1 MKLAEALNLRA
12 DLQKRVAQLRE
23 RISNNMMVQ
32 EGDKPAE
39 EPSALFAEL
48 GDALLQL
55 EDYIVRINKTNQ
67 ETAWEGRTITE
78 MIAEKDV
85 LTMHLSAMRSAL
97 EAARMR
103 NDRYSRNEIK
113 FVRTVN
119 VAELQQRVDTLSKR
133 LRELDTKLQQAN
145 WMTDLL

>member
-23 RISNNMMVQ
+23 RISNNMKVQ

-48 GDALLQL
+48 GDVLLQL
-55 EDYIVRINKTNQ
+55 EDFIVRINKTNQ
-67 ETAWEGRTITE
+67 ETVWAGRTITE

-97 EAARMR
+97 EAAHVR
-103 NDRYSRNEIK
+103 NDRYTRNEIK
-113 FVRTVN
+113 FVRTIN
-119 VAELQQRVDTLSKR
+119 VAELQQRVDALSKK